1 MGCQRTVK
9 EITDWYAMSNDQ
21 RRAVLVM
28 CHERA
33 QASGLIWSV
42 PR

>member
-9 EITDWYAMSNDQ
+9 EITDWHALDNDQ
-21 RRAVLVM
+21 RREVLRL

-33 QASGLIWSV
+33 EARGLVWKTS
-42 PR
+42 